1 MGITMGGLLTLP
13 DQISK
18 NASMRYA
25 VSLGATLLA
34 LLIRL
39 ALHPLLGDDYSYITL
54 FPAIALSAWFC
65 GVSPSIVSVA
75 FGLVC
80 ARYWFVAPE
89 HSLGIPDHRG
99 LAGMLGFLLA
109 SACIVAIGEISR
121 RNSELLRHAQGA
133 LEEKVKQRT
142 MELDKANQSLSELT
156 GRLLKLQDEER
167 RRIARELHDSVGQ
180 TLAALAMNLSTVKA
194 EIERIVKTA
203 STVADSA
210 ALVDDMSTDIRT
222 ISYLLHPPLLDET
235 GLSHA
240 LRWYIE
246 GFAARSGINVELEFP
261 ADFGRLPQDL
271 ETAIFRVVQECLTNI
286 HRHSESKVANVRVVH
301 SAADVRIE
309 VEDKGKGISPAR
321 QTEIKASGIPGVGLR
336 GMRER
341 LRQLGGSLDV
351 KSDGEGRGTLVVAHL
366 PVASVTRMAAAA
378 SAGGSE
384 TSAAHFSSH

>member
-1 MGITMGGLLTLP
+1 MRGLVTLP
-13 DQISK
+13 DWVST
-18 NASMRYA
+18 NATKRYTVA
-25 VSLGATLLA
+25 LGATLLA

-39 ALHPLLGDDYSYITL
+39 ALYPLLGDEFSYITL

-65 GVSPSIVSVA
+65 GVQPSILSVLL
-75 FGLVC
+75 GLIG
-80 ARYWFVAPE
+80 ARFFFVAPE
-89 HSLGIPDHRG
+89 HSLGIPDHPG
-99 LAGMLGFLLA
+99 LAGMFGFLLA
-109 SACIVAIGEISR
+109 SICIVAIGEISR
-121 RNSELLRHAQGA
+121 RNSETLRAAQGA
-133 LEEKVKQRT
+133 LEEKVKERT
-142 MELDKANQSLSELT
+142 AELDKANQSLSELT

-194 EIERIVKTA
+194 EIERVVKTA
-203 STVADSA
+203 STVADSM

-246 GFAARSGINVELEFP
+246 GFAERSGIEVDLDFP

-286 HRHSESKVANVRVVH
+286 HRHSESQVAKVRVLH
-301 SAADVRIE
+301 SATQVRVE
-309 VEDKGKGISPAR
+309 VEDEGRGIPAAR
-321 QTEIKASGIPGVGLR
+321 QLEISSSGIPGVGMR

-341 LRQLGGSLDV
+341 LRQLGGGLEI
-351 KSDGEGRGTLVVAHL
+351 KSDGEGKGTVVVAHL
-366 PVASVTRMAAAA
+366 PVPNSARIAAAA
-378 SAGGSE
+378 SAGSSE
-384 TSAAHFSSH
+384 ANTAHLSSH